1 MAEVT
6 GLEGVAVYDGA
17 SVLSGDVVR
26 ALVTSHEEELEALVT
41 RAEEIEHEADAAER
55 AVRDHPGFALL
66 DPDEAARLVPVPTT
80 PEPVDDGRPRT
91 TVVQRST
98 PEARVGARTERS
110 ARPPVG
116 AQDDHRPGFFGRLGT
131 SHWWWRIGIA
141 LVVVALVL
149 LKVG

>member
-1 MAEVT
+1 MADVA
-6 GLEGVAVYDGA
+6 GLDGVAVDDGA

-26 ALVTSHEEELEALVT
+26 ALVTRHEEELEALVV
-41 RAEEIEHEADAAER
+41 RAEEIESEAEAVER
-55 AVRDHPGFALL
+55 AVREHPGFALL
-66 DPDEAARLVPVPTT
+66 DPDEAARLVPVP
-80 PEPVDDGRPRT
+80 PVPGPVDDGRPRT
-91 TVVQRST
+91 TVVQRSA
-98 PEARVGARTERS
+98 PEAPAGARTERS

-116 AQDDHRPGFFGRLGT
+116 AQDDLRPGFFGRLGT